1 MSVSICRLILVSAE
15 EYHAKHLLIVSSM
28 CDQEKKGNIG
38 TTASLETSNTADK
51 VPVIIEKTTEAIWIR
66 SDVMNQK
73 MKLPRNSPLINIP
86 FGGLT
91 SNMLR
96 IVAVLLMLSDHI
108 WATYMSFGN
117 WMTYI
122 GRMAFPIFA
131 FQIAEGFVHTS
142 NFKKYV
148 FRLLGF
154 ALVTEIPFN
163 LFYSS
168 RWFNPFHQNVLF
180 TLLLGLLAI
189 YVIDKAKK
197 TKTVKNI
204 LLAVLWLL
212 LISVG
217 ATIGFVDYGFLG
229 MLTVV
234 MFYVLRDFP
243 FAWLAQLVAMVLI
256 NIVFFEGQVFPVE
269 ILGKTFE
276 IPSQGFAVF
285 SLIPIWMYGGRKG
298 TSGKILQYGFYAFY
312 PVHMLILYLIKLM
325 A

>member
-1 MSVSICRLILVSAE
+1 MKE
-15 EYHAKHLLIVSSM
+15 
-28 CDQEKKGNIG
+28 NIK
-38 TTASLETSNTADK
+38 A
-51 VPVIIEKTTEAIWIR
+51 
-66 SDVMNQK
+66 
-73 MKLPRNSPLINIP
+73 KLPVNSPLVKIP

-91 SNMLR
+91 SNILR
-96 IVAVLLMLSDHI
+96 VIAVIFMLSDHI

-122 GRMAFPIFA
+122 GRLAFPIFA

-142 NFKKYV
+142 NFKKYAL
-148 FRLLGF
+148 RLLGF
-154 ALVTEIPFN
+154 AIVTEIPFN

-168 RWFNPFHQNVLF
+168 RFFNPFHQNVLF

-189 YVIDKAKK
+189 NVIDKAKK
-197 TKTVKNI
+197 DKSTKNI
-204 LLAVLWLL
+204 ALSVLWLA
-212 LISVG
+212 LICVAS
-217 ATIGFVDYGFLG
+217 TLGFVDYGFLG

-234 MFYVLRDFP
+234 MFYILRDFP

-256 NIVFFEGQVFPVE
+256 NIVFFEGQVFPIE

-285 SLIPIWMYGGRKG
+285 SLIPIWLYGGKKG
-298 TSGKILQYGFYAFY
+298 KSSKFMQYGFYAFY
-312 PVHMLILYLIKLM
+312 PVHMLILYLIRFM

>member
-1 MSVSICRLILVSAE
+1 MSENV
-15 EYHAKHLLIVSSM
+15 K
-28 CDQEKKGNIG
+28 N
-38 TTASLETSNTADK
+38 
-51 VPVIIEKTTEAIWIR
+51 
-66 SDVMNQK
+66 
-73 MKLPRNSPLINIP
+73 KLPTNSFLVNFP

-96 IVAVLLMLSDHI
+96 AIAVLLMVSDHI

-142 NFKKYV
+142 NFKKYAL
-148 FRLLGF
+148 RLLGF
-154 ALVTEIPFN
+154 ALISEIPFN

-168 RWFNPFHQNVLF
+168 RWFNPYHQNVLF

-189 YVIDKAKK
+189 YVLDNLKK
-197 TKTVKNI
+197 NFTRKNI
-204 LLAVLWLL
+204 ALSVLWLA
-212 LISVG
+212 LISVA

-234 MFYVLRDFP
+234 MFYILRDFP
-243 FAWLAQLVAMVLI
+243 FAWLCRLVAMVFI
-256 NIVFFEGQVFPVE
+256 NVFLFEGLVYPVD

-276 IPSQGFAVF
+276 VPSQSFAVF
-285 SLIPIWMYGGRKG
+285 ALIPIWLYGGKKG
-298 TSGKILQYGFYAFY
+298 KSSKIMQYGFYAFY
-312 PVHMLILYLIKLM
+312 PAHMVILYLIKYF